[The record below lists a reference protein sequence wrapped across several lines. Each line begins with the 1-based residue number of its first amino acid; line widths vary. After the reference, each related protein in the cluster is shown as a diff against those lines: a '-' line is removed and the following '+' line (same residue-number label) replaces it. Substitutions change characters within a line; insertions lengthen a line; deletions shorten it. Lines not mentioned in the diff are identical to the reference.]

1 MTLVQTE
8 LESLLGKAARIAA
21 RYLEEHGDRG
31 LPVTQILAPE
41 ELERK
46 LKPAIPREGRGLDPL
61 LDDLRGILRY
71 SVRTGS
77 PRFFNQLFGGFQPAA
92 ILGEWMAAVVNTS
105 MYTYEAAPVG
115 TVLEKAVIEKMN
127 ALAGFPDG
135 DGILA
140 PGGSLSNLMAVLAAR
155 QRAFPSVKKDGLP
168 AGVRPVLFL
177 SEEAHYSLT
186 RAAVV
191 AGLGS
196 RAAVPVAVDEAGRM
210 IPAALEEAVARERR
224 AGGRPFFV
232 AATAGTT
239 VCGAFDPLPEIGA
252 IARREGLWFHVD
264 GSSGASVL
272 LSPQHAPLVAG
283 IEQADSVTWNPH
295 KMMGVPLSC
304 SALLM
309 REKGRLEE
317 AFSMQAD
324 YLFHE
329 GGFSAWDSGKKTI
342 QCGRRLD
349 SLKLWLAW
357 QALGDD
363 GMRRRIDRL
372 FELAA
377 WFQER
382 MKSDPGFELV
392 RRPQATNICFRW
404 LPETIRA
411 LPPGP
416 ERNREAHRFTLTLRD
431 RLIRSGKC
439 MINYATL
446 DGAAVLRLVLLNP
459 DTTTEDLEFCVAAL
473 R

>member
-1 MTLVQTE
+1 MTLLQTE
-8 LESLLGKAARIAA
+8 LAPLLGEAARIAA
-21 RYLEEHGDRG
+21 EYLEEHGDRS
-31 LPVTQILAPE
+31 LPVTRILAPD
-41 ELERK
+41 ELERR
-46 LKPAIPREGRGLDPL
+46 LKPAIPREGRGLEPL

-92 ILGEWMAAVVNTS
+92 LLGEWMAAVANTS

-115 TVLEKAVIEKMN
+115 TVLEKAVIDKMN
-127 ALAGFPDG
+127 ALAGFRAG

-155 QRAFPSVKKDGLP
+155 QRAFPSVKEEGLP

-186 RAAVV
+186 RAAIVS
-191 AGLGS
+191 GLGS
-196 RAAVPVAVDEAGRM
+196 RGAIPVAADDAGRM
-210 IPAALEEAVARERR
+210 VPAALEEAIARERK
-224 AGGRPFFV
+224 AGRQPFLV

-252 IARREGLWFHVD
+252 VARREGLWFHVD

-272 LSPQHAPLVAG
+272 LSPRHAPLVAG

-329 GGFSAWDSGKKTI
+329 GGFSAWDTGKKTI

-349 SLKLWLAW
+349 ALKLWLAW

-372 FELAA
+372 FELSE
-377 WFQER
+377 WFQKR
-382 MKSDPGFELV
+382 MESDPGFELV
-392 RRPQATNICFRW
+392 RKPQATNICFRW
-404 LPETIRA
+404 LPEHIRA

-416 ERNREAHRFTLTLRD
+416 ERRRKAHRFTLALRD
-431 RLIRSGKC
+431 RLIRSGKF

-459 DTTTEDLEFCVAAL
+459 ATTEEDLECFAAAIP
-473 R
+473 